1 MNRKIMLDRIAE
13 KGKEWDVIVIG
24 GGATGLGTALEA
36 ASRGYKTLLL
46 EQHDFCK
53 GTSSRSTKLIHGG
66 IRYLQQGNVSL
77 VIEALKERGLL
88 IQNAPHLVHHRSFV
102 VPAYDWWSGP
112 FYGIGLKIY
121 DLMAGKL
128 GLKPSRMLSH
138 EDTLKH
144 IPTLEPE
151 ELRGGIMY
159 YDGQFDDSRLAINLA
174 QTIDDQKGTVINY
187 MPVTALLK
195 KNGLVK
201 GVVAVDSET
210 GKEYQINTKAVVNA
224 TGIFTDQILKMDNPS
239 AENLLT
245 LSQGIHLVLDEE
257 FLPGES
263 AIMVP
268 HTDDGRVLF
277 AVPWNGKVLVGTTDT
292 PIPAPTLE
300 PQPMEEEVE
309 FLLAHAARYLTKD
322 PQLSDIRSIF
332 VGIRPLVTPGD
343 QTDTATISRD
353 HYLLVSESGLVTITG
368 GKWTT
373 FRKMAEDTINQVLIV
388 GDLPERESVS
398 RKLKIH
404 GWIAKQ
410 SKTDPLDYYGAD
422 APRIREIMEKASE
435 TEEKIHPRL
444 PYPRA
449 TVIWAVRE
457 EMART
462 VEDVLS
468 RRTRSLLLDAKASEE
483 AAPLVADLMANELGY
498 SDAWKDEQIK
508 SYRTLSA
515 SYLP

>member
-1 MNRKIMLDRIAE
+1 
-13 KGKEWDVIVIG
+13 
-24 GGATGLGTALEA
+24 
-36 ASRGYKTLLL
+36 
-46 EQHDFCK
+46 
-53 GTSSRSTKLIHGG
+53 
-66 IRYLQQGNVSL
+66 
-77 VIEALKERGLL
+77 
-88 IQNAPHLVHHRSFV
+88 
-102 VPAYDWWSGP
+102 
-112 FYGIGLKIY
+112 
-121 DLMAGKL
+121 
-128 GLKPSRMLSH
+128 
-138 EDTLKH
+138 
-144 IPTLEPE
+144 
-151 ELRGGIMY
+151 
-159 YDGQFDDSRLAINLA
+159 
-174 QTIDDQKGTVINY
+174 
-187 MPVTALLK
+187 
-195 KNGLVK
+195 
-201 GVVAVDSET
+201 
-210 GKEYQINTKAVVNA
+210 
-224 TGIFTDQILKMDNPS
+224 
-239 AENLLT
+239 
-245 LSQGIHLVLDEE
+245 
-257 FLPGES
+257 
-263 AIMVP
+263 
-268 HTDDGRVLF
+268 
-277 AVPWNGKVLVGTTDT
+277 
-292 PIPAPTLE
+292 IPAPTLE

-422 APRIREIMEKASE
+422 APRIREIMEKAFE

-468 RRTRSLLLDAKASEE
+468 RRTRSLLLDARASEE

>member
-1 MNRKIMLDRIAE
+1 MLDRIGE
-13 KGKEWDVIVIG
+13 SGKEWDVIIIG

-36 ASRGYKTLLL
+36 VSRGYESLLL

-128 GLKPSRMLSH
+128 GLKPSRWLSL
-138 EDTLKH
+138 EETLMH

-159 YDGQFDDSRLAINLA
+159 YDGQFDDSRLAVNLA
-174 QTIDDQKGTVINY
+174 QTIDDQGGTAINY
-187 MPVTALLK
+187 MPVTSLLK
-195 KNGLVK
+195 KNGLVN
-201 GVVAVDSET
+201 GVVAVDSES
-210 GKEYQINTKAVVNA
+210 GKEYQLNAKVVVNA
-224 TGIFTDQILKMDNPS
+224 TGIFTDQVIKMDNP
-239 AENLLT
+239 AADHLLT

-257 FLPGES
+257 FLPGDS

-277 AVPWNGKVLVGTTDT
+277 AVPWNGKILVGTTDT
-292 PIPAPTLE
+292 PIPAPVLE
-300 PQPMEEEVE
+300 PRPMEEEIE

-373 FRKMAEDTINQVLIV
+373 YRKMAEDTINQVMVV
-388 GDLPERESVS
+388 GNLPERESIS
-398 RKLKIH
+398 SKLKIH
-404 GWIAKQ
+404 GWAEGQNQ
-410 SKTDPLDYYGAD
+410 SDPLGYYGSD
-422 APRIREIMEKASE
+422 AAKIKEIMDKDPGMKER
-435 TEEKIHPRL
+435 IHPRL
-444 PYPRA
+444 PYAKA
-449 TVIWAVRE
+449 TVLWAVRE

-462 VEDVLS
+462 VEDLLS
-468 RRTRSLLLDAKASEE
+468 RRTRSLLLDARASID
-483 AAPLVADLMANELGY
+483 AAPLIAELIAKELGY
-498 SDAWKDEQIK
+498 SDAWKKEEVK
-508 SYRTLSA
+508 SYKEVA
-515 SYLP
+515 EAYLP

>member
-1 MNRKIMLDRIAE
+1 MLDRIAE
-13 KGKEWDVIVIG
+13 KKKVWDVIVIG
-24 GGATGLGTALEA
+24 GGASGLGTALEA
-36 ASRGYKTLLL
+36 VSRGYETLLL
-46 EQHDFCK
+46 EQHDFSK

-88 IQNAPHLVHHRSFV
+88 IENAPHLVHHRSFV

-128 GLKPSRMLSH
+128 GLKPSRWLSR
-138 EDTLKH
+138 EETLEH

-174 QTIDDQKGTVINY
+174 QTIGDQGGTVVNY

-195 KNGLVK
+195 KWELLK
-201 GVVAVDSET
+201 GVVAVDSEND
-210 GKEYQINTKAVVNA
+210 KEYHLSAKVVVNA
-224 TGIFTDQILKMDNPS
+224 TGIFTDQVLKMDNPS
-239 AENLLT
+239 ADHLLT
-245 LSQGIHLVLDEE
+245 LSQGIHLVFDEE

-277 AVPWNGKVLVGTTDT
+277 AVPWNGKILVGTTDT
-292 PIPAPTLE
+292 PIPAPALE
-300 PQPMEEEVE
+300 PRPMEEEIE

-373 FRKMAEDTINQVLIV
+373 YRKMAEDTINQAMVV

-398 RKLKIH
+398 RNLKIH
-404 GWIAKQ
+404 GWIKEQ
-410 SKTDPLDYYGAD
+410 RPKDPLDYYGAD
-422 APRIREIMEKASE
+422 AVKINEIMNQDPEMK
-435 TEEKIHPRL
+435 EKIHPRL
-444 PYPRA
+444 PYPKA
-449 TVIWAVRE
+449 TVLWAVRE

-468 RRTRSLLLDAKASEE
+468 RRTRSLLLDAKASME
-483 AAPLVADLMANELGY
+483 AAPQVAELMADKLGY
-498 SDAWKDEQIK
+498 SKGWIQKQMQD
-508 SYRTLSA
+508 YRLLSEA
-515 SYLP
+515 YLP